1 MARSGGAWAAILGVF
16 RKEFREN
23 LRDRRTVSAALIFG
37 PLFGPLLF
45 AAGLSLTIHRGDASA
60 DRPVKLAV
68 MHADLA
74 PNLLDFLRQYSVTV
88 EPVSFDD
95 AGARR
100 AVTERRYSMVLS
112 ISGDFGARLAGGE
125 PATVSLYTDASNDS
139 NGRDVARV
147 RAILGQYDS
156 TLARMRVILRGVDPL
171 VLSPIVVESIDVST
185 PASRAVLLLG
195 TFSYLVVVTMLMG
208 GMYLAIDATAGER
221 ERGSLEP
228 LLTVPVRREY
238 LIYGKVL
245 TACAFMTLS
254 LVMTV
259 IVFAVVLKPVDLA
272 RFGMTLNLGP
282 LVALK
287 IILCCLP
294 LVPVGAG
301 LMTIIASFT
310 RSYREAQTYVGLILV
325 IPTLPLVFASVM
337 GLRPTAKLMAVPS
350 LSQHF
355 LMTSLLRD
363 EPIPVAYLALSVGV
377 TLAFGALLVGIAGRL
392 YHREALLG

>member
-100 AVTERRYSMVLS
+100 AATERGYWMVLS

>member
-254 LVMTV
+254 RVMTV

>member
-228 LLTVPVRREY
+228 PLTVPVRREY